1 MRSAP
6 GIRLPLVAVALV
18 SVALLLPVAAEK
30 AGLLVNARG

>member
-6 GIRLPLVAVALV
+6 GIRLPLVAVALA
-18 SVALLLPVAAEK
+18 VAPLLPAAAEK